1 MAGTR
6 EHRIIPAER
15 IGQHTIEKMNWQ
27 EFSKHV
33 ARFIALLIAA
43 ALVYWMLRATGLYE
57 FTARENE
64 GLNTLI
70 LLIGNIYAVMFAFV
84 IFVIWGQFTDVEN
97 FIMRESSSLRDLL
110 RFAQYLSPEADR
122 TIGRA
127 LTDYVHRALK
137 SEWEALGQ
145 RRRDKQAEKSFS
157 ELIDSVMQISPATPA
172 QEVMHARLDE
182 IARRTSE
189 HRDDRIAKSLTQIPP
204 TLIRL
209 VDTMA
214 GALLLLVFV
223 YPFRHWLAGLACF
236 SLLALVIFL
245 ANLVMRDTDNP
256 FNGIWNV
263 SSKPFSDL
271 LA

>member
-1 MAGTR
+1 MMFQAVAASFTRKGNLSPFGALQSPATKLRSIDVYKRQVQEMSRGMAGTR

-97 FIMRESSSLRDLL
+97 FICLLYTSL
-110 RFAQYLSPEADR
+110 E
-122 TIGRA
+122 
-127 LTDYVHRALK
+127 
-137 SEWEALGQ
+137 
-145 RRRDKQAEKSFS
+145 
-157 ELIDSVMQISPATPA
+157 
-172 QEVMHARLDE
+172 
-182 IARRTSE
+182 
-189 HRDDRIAKSLTQIPP
+189 
-204 TLIRL
+204 
-209 VDTMA
+209 
-214 GALLLLVFV
+214 
-223 YPFRHWLAGLACF
+223 GL
-236 SLLALVIFL
+236 
-245 ANLVMRDTDNP
+245 
-256 FNGIWNV
+256 
-263 SSKPFSDL
+263 
-271 LA
+271 